1 MIEFRGINKIF
12 KNNIVLYDINLKLEE
27 GQIIVFVGPSGCGKT
42 TTVKMINRLIKPT
55 SGQVLINGEDISK
68 KNVINLRRNIG
79 YVIQQTGLFPHMTI
93 KENIEIVAKMQ
104 KMKSK
109 EIEEKIRE
117 LLEMVG
123 LDYEKFADRYP
134 AQLSGG
140 QQQRVG
146 IARALITN
154 PDIILMDEP
163 FSALDPITR
172 SQLQD
177 ELINIQTQFKK
188 TIIFVT
194 HDMDEAIKIA
204 DKICIMG
211 KGRVIQ
217 YDDPE
222 TILKNP
228 ANEFVSNFVGKNRI
242 WSSPEYIKVKDIMIE
257 DPITCSQDISLLKCI
272 KKMRYERVDTLLVID
287 RKGKLNGII
296 TGKMIQKEK
305 DHYKSVKEIM
315 EQPRAVT
322 SPDKSIVDILKEV
335 TEKNLSSLP
344 VTDENGIL
352 RGLIT
357 KSSLVTTLSQQ
368 FEMGTDSNEKSEKA
382 V

>member
-1 MIEFRGINKIF
+1 MIEFKGINKIF

-27 GQIIVFVGPSGCGKT
+27 GNIIVFVGPSGCGKT

-55 SGQVLINGEDISK
+55 SGQVLINGEDISN
-68 KNVINLRRNIG
+68 KNVIELRRNIG

-93 KENIEIVAKMQ
+93 KENIGIVAKMQ
-104 KMKSK
+104 KMNSQ
-109 EIEEKIRE
+109 EIESKTRE
-117 LLEMVG
+117 LMEMVG
-123 LDYEKFADRYP
+123 LDYEKFANRYP
-134 AQLSGG
+134 TELSGG

-177 ELINIQTQFKK
+177 ELLNIQTQFKK

-204 DKICIMG
+204 DKIYIMG
-211 KGRVIQ
+211 KGRIIQ

-228 ANEFVSNFVGKNRI
+228 ANEFVSDFVGKNRI

-257 DPITCSQDISLLKCI
+257 NPITCSQDISLLKCI
-272 KKMRYERVDTLLVID
+272 KKMRYERVDTLLVVD
-287 RKGKLNGII
+287 RKRKFNGII

-322 SPDKSIVDILKEV
+322 YPDKSIVDILKDV
-335 TEKNLSSLP
+335 NEKNLSSLP
-344 VTDENGIL
+344 VIDSNGIL
-352 RGLIT
+352 KGLIT
-357 KSSLVTTLSQQ
+357 KTSLVTTLSQQ
-368 FEMGTDSNEKSEKA
+368 FEIEVDSNKKTI
-382 V
+382 

>member
-1 MIEFRGINKIF
+1 MIEFKGINKIF

-27 GQIIVFVGPSGCGKT
+27 GNIIVFVGPSGCGKT

-55 SGQVLINGEDISK
+55 LGQILINGEDISN
-68 KNVINLRRNIG
+68 KNVIELRRNIG

-104 KMKSK
+104 KMSSQ
-109 EIEEKIRE
+109 EIEEKTRE
-117 LLEMVG
+117 LMEMVG
-123 LDYEKFADRYP
+123 LDYEKFANRYP
-134 AQLSGG
+134 AELSGG

-177 ELINIQTQFKK
+177 ELLNIQTQFKK

-211 KGRVIQ
+211 KGRIIQ

-228 ANEFVSNFVGKNRI
+228 ANEFVSDFVGKNRI
-242 WSSPEYIKVKDIMIE
+242 WASPEYIKVKDIMIE
-257 DPITCSQDISLLKCI
+257 NPITCSQDISLLKCI
-272 KKMRYERVDTLLVID
+272 KKMRYERVDTLLVVD
-287 RKGKLNGII
+287 RKRKFNGII

-315 EQPRAVT
+315 EQPRAIT
-322 SPDKSIVDILKEV
+322 YPDKSIVDILKDV
-335 TEKNLSSLP
+335 NEKNLSSLP
-344 VTDENGIL
+344 VIDSNGIL
-352 RGLIT
+352 KGLIT
-357 KSSLVTTLSQQ
+357 KTSLVTTLSQQ
-368 FEMGTDSNEKSEKA
+368 FETDLKK
-382 V
+382 

>member
-109 EIEEKIRE
+109 EIEEKTRE

-287 RKGKLNGII
+287 RKGKLHGII

-322 SPDKSIVDILKEV
+322 SPEKSIVDILKEI

-344 VTDENGIL
+344 VIDEKGIL

>member
-1 MIEFRGINKIF
+1 MIEFKGINKIF
-12 KNNIVLYDINLKLEE
+12 KNNIVLYDINLKLEK
-27 GQIIVFVGPSGCGKT
+27 GNIIVFVGPSGCGKT

-55 SGQVLINGEDISK
+55 SGQVLINGEDISN
-68 KNVINLRRNIG
+68 KNVIELRRNIG

-104 KMKSK
+104 KMSSK
-109 EIEEKIRE
+109 EIEEKTRE
-117 LLEMVG
+117 LMEMVG
-123 LDYEKFADRYP
+123 LDYEKFANRYP
-134 AQLSGG
+134 AELSGG

-177 ELINIQTQFKK
+177 ELLNIQTQFKK
-188 TIIFVT
+188 TTIFVT

-211 KGRVIQ
+211 KGRIIQ

-228 ANEFVSNFVGKNRI
+228 ANEFVSDFVGKNRI

-257 DPITCSQDISLLKCI
+257 NPITCSQEISLLKCI
-272 KKMRYERVDTLLVID
+272 KKMRYERVDTLLVVD
-287 RKGKLNGII
+287 RKRKFNGII

-322 SPDKSIVDILKEV
+322 YPDKSIVDILKDV
-335 TEKNLSSLP
+335 NEKNLSSLP
-344 VTDENGIL
+344 VIDSNGIL
-352 RGLIT
+352 KGLIT
-357 KSSLVTTLSQQ
+357 KTSLVTTLSQQ
-368 FEMGTDSNEKSEKA
+368 FEIEVDSNKKTI
-382 V
+382 

>member
-1 MIEFRGINKIF
+1 MIEFKGINKIF
-12 KNNIVLYDINLKLEE
+12 KNNIVLYDINLKLEV
-27 GQIIVFVGPSGCGKT
+27 GNIIVFVGPSGCGKT

-55 SGQVLINGEDISK
+55 SGQILINGEDISN
-68 KNVINLRRNIG
+68 KNVIELRRNIG

-104 KMKSK
+104 KMNSQ
-109 EIEEKIRE
+109 EIEEKTRE
-117 LLEMVG
+117 LMEMVG
-123 LDYEKFADRYP
+123 LDYEKFANRYP
-134 AQLSGG
+134 AELSGG

-177 ELINIQTQFKK
+177 ELLNIQIQFKK

-211 KGRVIQ
+211 KGRIIQ

-228 ANEFVSNFVGKNRI
+228 ANEFVSDFVGKNRI
-242 WSSPEYIKVKDIMIE
+242 WASPEYIKVKDIMIE
-257 DPITCSQDISLLKCI
+257 NPITCSQDISLLKCI
-272 KKMRYERVDTLLVID
+272 KKMRYERVDTLLVVD
-287 RKGKLNGII
+287 RKRKFNGII

-315 EQPRAVT
+315 EQPRAIT
-322 SPDKSIVDILKEV
+322 YPDKSIVDILKDV
-335 TEKNLSSLP
+335 NEKNLSSLP
-344 VTDENGIL
+344 VIDSNGIL
-352 RGLIT
+352 KGLIT
-357 KSSLVTTLSQQ
+357 KTSLVTTLSQQ
-368 FEMGTDSNEKSEKA
+368 FETDLKK
-382 V
+382 

>member
-1 MIEFRGINKIF
+1 MIEFKGINKIF
-12 KNNIVLYDINLKLEE
+12 KNNIVLHDVNLKIED
-27 GQIIVFVGPSGCGKT
+27 GNIVVFVGPSGCGKT

-55 SGQVLINGEDISK
+55 SGKVLINGEDISK
-68 KNVINLRRNIG
+68 KNVITLRRNIG

-104 KMKSK
+104 KMKPR
-109 EIEEKIRE
+109 EIEEKSRE
-117 LLEMVG
+117 LMEMVG

-211 KGRVIQ
+211 GGKVIQ

-228 ANEFVSNFVGKNRI
+228 ANEFVSGFVGKNRI

-257 DPITCSQDISLLKCI
+257 DPVTCSQDISLFKCV
-272 KKMRYERVDTLLVID
+272 KKMRFERVDSLLVTD
-287 RKGKLNGII
+287 RKGKLHGII
-296 TGKMIQKEK
+296 TGQMIQKEK
-305 DHYKSVKEIM
+305 DHYKSVKEVM
-315 EQPRAVT
+315 KQPIT
-322 SPDKSIVDILKEV
+322 TDPDKSIIDILKDI
-335 TEKNLSSLP
+335 TERDLSSLP
-344 VTDENGIL
+344 VVDETGVL
-352 RGLIT
+352 KGLIT
-357 KSSLVTTLSQQ
+357 RSSLVTTLSQQ
-368 FEMGTDSNEKSEKA
+368 FEIDNSNN
-382 V
+382 

>member
-1 MIEFRGINKIF
+1 MIEFKGINKIY

-27 GQIIVFVGPSGCGKT
+27 GNIIVFVGPSGCGKT

-55 SGQVLINGEDISK
+55 SGQVLINGEDISN
-68 KNVINLRRNIG
+68 KNVINLRRKIG

-93 KENIEIVAKMQ
+93 KENIGIVAKMQ

-109 EIEEKIRE
+109 EIEEKTKE
-117 LLEMVG
+117 LMEMVG
-123 LDYEKFADRYP
+123 LDYEKFGDRYP
-134 AQLSGG
+134 TELSGG

-146 IARALITN
+146 IARALIIN

-217 YDDPE
+217 YADPE

-228 ANEFVSNFVGKNRI
+228 ANEFVSDFVGKNRI

-257 DPITCSQDISLLKCI
+257 DPITCSQEISLLKCI
-272 KKMRYERVDTLLVID
+272 KKMKYERVDSLLVVD
-287 RKGKLNGII
+287 RKRKLNGII

-305 DHYKSVKEIM
+305 DHYKSVKEVM

-322 SPDKSIVDILKEV
+322 YPDKSIVDIIKEV

-344 VTDENGIL
+344 VIDENGIL

-357 KSSLVTTLSQQ
+357 KTSLVTTLSQQ
-368 FEMGTDSNEKSEKA
+368 FETETDFKK
-382 V
+382 

>member
-1 MIEFRGINKIF
+1 MIEFKGINKIY

-27 GQIIVFVGPSGCGKT
+27 GNIIVFVGPSGCGKT

-55 SGQVLINGEDISK
+55 SGQVLINGEDISN
-68 KNVINLRRNIG
+68 KNVINLRRKIG

-93 KENIEIVAKMQ
+93 KENIGIVAKMQ

-109 EIEEKIRE
+109 EIEEKTKE
-117 LLEMVG
+117 LMEMVG
-123 LDYEKFADRYP
+123 LDYKKFGDRYP
-134 AQLSGG
+134 TELSGG

-217 YDDPE
+217 YADPE

-228 ANEFVSNFVGKNRI
+228 ANEFVSDFVGKNRI

-257 DPITCSQDISLLKCI
+257 DPITCSQEISLLKCI
-272 KKMRYERVDTLLVID
+272 KKMKYERVDSLLVVD
-287 RKGKLNGII
+287 RKRKLNGII

-305 DHYKSVKEIM
+305 DHYKSVKEVM

-322 SPDKSIVDILKEV
+322 YPDKSIVDIIKEV

-344 VTDENGIL
+344 VIDENGIL

-357 KSSLVTTLSQQ
+357 KTSLVTTLSQQ
-368 FEMGTDSNEKSEKA
+368 FETETDFKK
-382 V
+382 

>member
-1 MIEFRGINKIF
+1 MIEFKGINKIF
-12 KNNIVLYDINLKLEE
+12 KNNIVLYDINLKLEK
-27 GQIIVFVGPSGCGKT
+27 GNIIVFVGPSGCGKT

-55 SGQVLINGEDISK
+55 SGQVLINGEDISN
-68 KNVINLRRNIG
+68 KNVIELRRNIG

-104 KMKSK
+104 KMSSK
-109 EIEEKIRE
+109 EIEEKTRE
-117 LLEMVG
+117 LMEMVG
-123 LDYEKFADRYP
+123 LDYEKFANRYP
-134 AQLSGG
+134 AELSGG

-154 PDIILMDEP
+154 LDIILMDEP

-177 ELINIQTQFKK
+177 ELLNIQTQFKK

-211 KGRVIQ
+211 KGRIIQ

-228 ANEFVSNFVGKNRI
+228 ANEFVSDFVGKNRI

-257 DPITCSQDISLLKCI
+257 NPITCSQEISLLKCI
-272 KKMRYERVDTLLVID
+272 KKMRYERVDTLLVVD
-287 RKGKLNGII
+287 RKRKFNGII

-322 SPDKSIVDILKEV
+322 YPDKSIVDILKDV
-335 TEKNLSSLP
+335 NEKNLSSLP
-344 VTDENGIL
+344 VIDSNGIL
-352 RGLIT
+352 KGLIT
-357 KSSLVTTLSQQ
+357 KTSLVTTLSQQ
-368 FEMGTDSNEKSEKA
+368 FEIEVDSNKKTI
-382 V
+382 

>member
-1 MIEFRGINKIF
+1 MIEFKGINKIF
-12 KNNIVLYDINLKLEE
+12 KNNIVLYDINLKLEV
-27 GQIIVFVGPSGCGKT
+27 GNIIVFVGPSGCGKT

-55 SGQVLINGEDISK
+55 SGQILINGEDISN
-68 KNVINLRRNIG
+68 KNVIELRRNIG

-104 KMKSK
+104 KMNSQ
-109 EIEEKIRE
+109 EIEEKTRE
-117 LLEMVG
+117 LMEMVG
-123 LDYEKFADRYP
+123 LDYEKFANRYP
-134 AQLSGG
+134 AELSGG

-177 ELINIQTQFKK
+177 ELLNIQTQFKK

-211 KGRVIQ
+211 KGRIIQ

-228 ANEFVSNFVGKNRI
+228 ANEFVSDFVGKNRI
-242 WSSPEYIKVKDIMIE
+242 WASPEYIKVKDIMIE
-257 DPITCSQDISLLKCI
+257 NPITCSQDISLLKCI
-272 KKMRYERVDTLLVID
+272 KKMRYERVDTLLVVD
-287 RKGKLNGII
+287 RKRKFNGII

-315 EQPRAVT
+315 EQPRAIT
-322 SPDKSIVDILKEV
+322 YPDKSIVDILKDV
-335 TEKNLSSLP
+335 NEKNLSSLP
-344 VTDENGIL
+344 VIDSNGIL
-352 RGLIT
+352 KGLIT
-357 KSSLVTTLSQQ
+357 KTSLVTTLSQQ
-368 FEMGTDSNEKSEKA
+368 FETDLKK
-382 V
+382 

>member
-1 MIEFRGINKIF
+1 MIEFKGINKIY

-27 GQIIVFVGPSGCGKT
+27 GNIIVFVGPSGCGKT

-55 SGQVLINGEDISK
+55 SGQVLINGEDISN
-68 KNVINLRRNIG
+68 KNVINLRRKIG

-93 KENIEIVAKMQ
+93 KENIGIVAKMQ

-109 EIEEKIRE
+109 EIEEKTKE
-117 LLEMVG
+117 LMEMVG
-123 LDYEKFADRYP
+123 LDYEKFGDRYP
-134 AQLSGG
+134 TELSGG

-222 TILKNP
+222 TILKSP
-228 ANEFVSNFVGKNRI
+228 ANEFVSDFVGKNRI

-257 DPITCSQDISLLKCI
+257 DPITCSQEISLLKCI
-272 KKMRYERVDTLLVID
+272 KKMKYERVDSLLVVD
-287 RKGKLNGII
+287 RKRKLNGII

-322 SPDKSIVDILKEV
+322 YPDKSIVDIIKEV

-344 VTDENGIL
+344 VIDENGIL

-357 KSSLVTTLSQQ
+357 KTSLVTTLSQQ
-368 FEMGTDSNEKSEKA
+368 FETETDFKK
-382 V
+382 

>member
-109 EIEEKIRE
+109 EIEEKTRE

-322 SPDKSIVDILKEV
+322 SPEKSIVDILKEI

-344 VTDENGIL
+344 VADENGIL

>member
-1 MIEFRGINKIF
+1 MIEFKGINKIF

-27 GQIIVFVGPSGCGKT
+27 GNIIVFVGPSGCGKT

-55 SGQVLINGEDISK
+55 SGQILINGEDISN
-68 KNVINLRRNIG
+68 KNVIELRRNIG

-104 KMKSK
+104 KMNSQ
-109 EIEEKIRE
+109 EIEEKTRE
-117 LLEMVG
+117 LMEMVG
-123 LDYEKFADRYP
+123 LDYEKFANRYP
-134 AQLSGG
+134 AELSGG

-177 ELINIQTQFKK
+177 ELLNIQTQFKK

-211 KGRVIQ
+211 KGRIIQ

-228 ANEFVSNFVGKNRI
+228 ANEFVSDFVGKNRI
-242 WSSPEYIKVKDIMIE
+242 WASPEYIKVKDIMIE
-257 DPITCSQDISLLKCI
+257 NPITCSQDISLLKCI
-272 KKMRYERVDTLLVID
+272 KKMRYERVDTLLVVD
-287 RKGKLNGII
+287 RKRKFNGII

-315 EQPRAVT
+315 EQPRAIT
-322 SPDKSIVDILKEV
+322 YPDKSIVDILKDV
-335 TEKNLSSLP
+335 NEKNLSSLP
-344 VTDENGIL
+344 VIDSNGIL
-352 RGLIT
+352 KGLIT
-357 KSSLVTTLSQQ
+357 KTSLVTTLSQQ
-368 FEMGTDSNEKSEKA
+368 FETDLKK
-382 V
+382 

>member
-1 MIEFRGINKIF
+1 MIEFKGINKIF

-27 GQIIVFVGPSGCGKT
+27 GNIIVFVGPSGCGKT

-55 SGQVLINGEDISK
+55 SGQVLINGEDISN
-68 KNVINLRRNIG
+68 KNVIELRRNIG

-93 KENIEIVAKMQ
+93 KENIGIVAKMQ
-104 KMKSK
+104 KMNSQ
-109 EIEEKIRE
+109 EIESKTRE
-117 LLEMVG
+117 LMEMVG
-123 LDYEKFADRYP
+123 LDYEKFANRYP
-134 AQLSGG
+134 VELSGG

-177 ELINIQTQFKK
+177 ELLNIQTQFKK

-211 KGRVIQ
+211 KGRIIQ

-228 ANEFVSNFVGKNRI
+228 ANEFVSDFVGKNRI

-257 DPITCSQDISLLKCI
+257 NPITCSQDISLLKCI
-272 KKMRYERVDTLLVID
+272 KKMRYERVDTLLVVD
-287 RKGKLNGII
+287 RKRKFNGII

-322 SPDKSIVDILKEV
+322 YPDKSIVDILKDV
-335 TEKNLSSLP
+335 NEKNLSSLP
-344 VTDENGIL
+344 VIDSNGIL
-352 RGLIT
+352 KGLIT
-357 KSSLVTTLSQQ
+357 KTSLVTTLSQQ
-368 FEMGTDSNEKSEKA
+368 FEIEVDSNKKTI
-382 V
+382 

>member
-1 MIEFRGINKIF
+1 MIEFKGINKIF

-27 GQIIVFVGPSGCGKT
+27 GNIIVFVGPSGCGKT

-55 SGQVLINGEDISK
+55 SGQVLINGEDISN
-68 KNVINLRRNIG
+68 KNVIELRRNIG

-93 KENIEIVAKMQ
+93 KENIGIVAKMQ
-104 KMKSK
+104 KMNSQ
-109 EIEEKIRE
+109 EIEAKTRE
-117 LLEMVG
+117 LMEMVG
-123 LDYEKFADRYP
+123 LDYEKFANRYP
-134 AQLSGG
+134 AELSGG

-177 ELINIQTQFKK
+177 ELLNIQTQFKK

-211 KGRVIQ
+211 KGRIIQ

-228 ANEFVSNFVGKNRI
+228 ANEFVSDFVGKNRI

-257 DPITCSQDISLLKCI
+257 NPITCSQEISLLKCI
-272 KKMRYERVDTLLVID
+272 KKMRYERVDTLLVVD
-287 RKGKLNGII
+287 RKRKFNGII

-322 SPDKSIVDILKEV
+322 YPDKSIVDILKDV
-335 TEKNLSSLP
+335 NEKNLSSLP
-344 VTDENGIL
+344 VIDNNGIL
-352 RGLIT
+352 KGLIT
-357 KSSLVTTLSQQ
+357 KTSLVTTLSQQ
-368 FEMGTDSNEKSEKA
+368 FEIEVDSNKKTI
-382 V
+382 

>member
-1 MIEFRGINKIF
+1 MIEFKGINKIY

-27 GQIIVFVGPSGCGKT
+27 GNIIVFVGPSGCGKT

-55 SGQVLINGEDISK
+55 SGQVLINGEDISN
-68 KNVINLRRNIG
+68 KNVINLRRKIG

-93 KENIEIVAKMQ
+93 KENIGIVAKMQ

-109 EIEEKIRE
+109 EIEEKTKE
-117 LLEMVG
+117 LMEMVG
-123 LDYEKFADRYP
+123 LDYEKFGDRYP
-134 AQLSGG
+134 TELSGG

-217 YDDPE
+217 YADPE

-228 ANEFVSNFVGKNRI
+228 ANEFVSDFVGKNRI

-257 DPITCSQDISLLKCI
+257 DPITCSQEISLLKCI
-272 KKMRYERVDTLLVID
+272 KKMKYERVDSLLVVD
-287 RKGKLNGII
+287 RKRKLNGII

-305 DHYKSVKEIM
+305 DHYKSVKEVM

-322 SPDKSIVDILKEV
+322 YPDKSIVDIIKEV
-335 TEKNLSSLP
+335 TEKNISSLP
-344 VTDENGIL
+344 VIDENGIL
-352 RGLIT
+352 KGLIT
-357 KSSLVTTLSQQ
+357 KTSLVTTLSQQ
-368 FEMGTDSNEKSEKA
+368 FETETDFKK
-382 V
+382 

>member
-1 MIEFRGINKIF
+1 MIEFKGINKIF

-27 GQIIVFVGPSGCGKT
+27 GNIIVFVGPSGCGKT

-55 SGQVLINGEDISK
+55 SGQILINGEDISN
-68 KNVINLRRNIG
+68 KNVIELRRNIG

-104 KMKSK
+104 KMSSQ
-109 EIEEKIRE
+109 EIEEKTRE
-117 LLEMVG
+117 LMEMVG
-123 LDYEKFADRYP
+123 LDYEKFANRYP
-134 AQLSGG
+134 AELSGG

-177 ELINIQTQFKK
+177 ELLNIQTQFKK

-211 KGRVIQ
+211 KGRIIQ

-228 ANEFVSNFVGKNRI
+228 ANEFVSDFVGKNRI
-242 WSSPEYIKVKDIMIE
+242 WASPEYIKVKDIMIE
-257 DPITCSQDISLLKCI
+257 NPITCSQDISLLKCI
-272 KKMRYERVDTLLVID
+272 KKMRYERVDTLLVVD
-287 RKGKLNGII
+287 RKRKFNGII

-315 EQPRAVT
+315 EQPRAIT
-322 SPDKSIVDILKEV
+322 YPDKSIVDILKDV
-335 TEKNLSSLP
+335 NEKNLSSLP
-344 VTDENGIL
+344 VIDSNGIL
-352 RGLIT
+352 KGLIT
-357 KSSLVTTLSQQ
+357 KTSLVTTLSQQ
-368 FEMGTDSNEKSEKA
+368 FETDLKK
-382 V
+382 

>member
-55 SGQVLINGEDISK
+55 SGKVLINGEDISK

-104 KMKSK
+104 KMKPK
-109 EIEEKIRE
+109 EIESKTKE
-117 LLEMVG
+117 LMEMVG

-228 ANEFVSNFVGKNRI
+228 ANEFVSDFVGKNRI

-257 DPITCSQDISLLKCI
+257 DPITCSQDITLLKCI

-296 TGKMIQKEK
+296 SGKMIQKEK
-305 DHYKSVKEIM
+305 DHYKAVKEIM

-322 SPDKSIVDILKEV
+322 SPDKSILDILKEV

-344 VTDENGIL
+344 VIDERGIL

-357 KSSLVTTLSQQ
+357 KTSLVTTLSQQ
-368 FEMGTDSNEKSEKA
+368 FEMGTESSN
-382 V
+382 

>member
-1 MIEFRGINKIF
+1 MIEFKGINKIF

-27 GQIIVFVGPSGCGKT
+27 GNIIVFVGPSGCGKT

-55 SGQVLINGEDISK
+55 SGQVFINGEDISN
-68 KNVINLRRNIG
+68 KNVIELRRNIG

-93 KENIEIVAKMQ
+93 KENIGIVAKMQ
-104 KMKSK
+104 KMNSQ
-109 EIEEKIRE
+109 EIESKTRE
-117 LLEMVG
+117 LMEMVG
-123 LDYEKFADRYP
+123 LDYEKFANRYP
-134 AQLSGG
+134 TELSGG

-177 ELINIQTQFKK
+177 ELLNIQTQFKK

-211 KGRVIQ
+211 KGRIIQ

-228 ANEFVSNFVGKNRI
+228 ANEFVSDFVGKNRI

-257 DPITCSQDISLLKCI
+257 NPITCSQEISLLKCI
-272 KKMRYERVDTLLVID
+272 KKMRYERVDTLLVVD
-287 RKGKLNGII
+287 RKRKFNGII

-322 SPDKSIVDILKEV
+322 YPDKSIVDILKDV
-335 TEKNLSSLP
+335 NKKNLSSLP
-344 VTDENGIL
+344 VIDSNGIL
-352 RGLIT
+352 KGLIT
-357 KSSLVTTLSQQ
+357 KTSLVTTLSQQ
-368 FEMGTDSNEKSEKA
+368 FEIEVDSNKKTI
-382 V
+382 

>member
-1 MIEFRGINKIF
+1 MIEFKGINKIF

-27 GQIIVFVGPSGCGKT
+27 GNIIVFVGPSGCGKT

-55 SGQVLINGEDISK
+55 SGQILINGEDISN
-68 KNVINLRRNIG
+68 KNVIELRINIG

-104 KMKSK
+104 KMNSQ
-109 EIEEKIRE
+109 EIEEKTRE
-117 LLEMVG
+117 LMEMVG
-123 LDYEKFADRYP
+123 LDYEKFANRYP
-134 AQLSGG
+134 AELSGG

-177 ELINIQTQFKK
+177 ELLNIQIQFKK

-211 KGRVIQ
+211 KGRIIQ

-228 ANEFVSNFVGKNRI
+228 ANEFVSDFVGKNRI
-242 WSSPEYIKVKDIMIE
+242 WASPEYIKVKDIMIE
-257 DPITCSQDISLLKCI
+257 NPITCSQDISLLKCI
-272 KKMRYERVDTLLVID
+272 KKMRYERVDTLLVVD
-287 RKGKLNGII
+287 RKRKFNGII

-315 EQPRAVT
+315 EQPRAIT
-322 SPDKSIVDILKEV
+322 YPDKSIVDILKDV
-335 TEKNLSSLP
+335 NEKNLSSLP
-344 VTDENGIL
+344 VIDSNGIL
-352 RGLIT
+352 KGLIT
-357 KSSLVTTLSQQ
+357 KTSLVTTLSQQ
-368 FEMGTDSNEKSEKA
+368 FETDLKK
-382 V
+382 

>member
-1 MIEFRGINKIF
+1 MIEFKGTNKIF

-27 GQIIVFVGPSGCGKT
+27 GNIIVFVGPSGCGKT

-55 SGQVLINGEDISK
+55 SGQVLINGEDISN
-68 KNVINLRRNIG
+68 KNVIELRRNIG

-93 KENIEIVAKMQ
+93 KENIGIVAKMQ
-104 KMKSK
+104 KMNSQ
-109 EIEEKIRE
+109 EIEEKTKE
-117 LLEMVG
+117 LMEMVG
-123 LDYEKFADRYP
+123 LDYEKFANRYP
-134 AQLSGG
+134 AELSGG

-177 ELINIQTQFKK
+177 ELLNIQTQFKK

-211 KGRVIQ
+211 KGRIIQ

-228 ANEFVSNFVGKNRI
+228 ANEFVSDFVGKNRI

-257 DPITCSQDISLLKCI
+257 NPITCSQEISLLKCI
-272 KKMRYERVDTLLVID
+272 KKMRYERVDTLLVVD
-287 RKGKLNGII
+287 RKRKFNGII

-322 SPDKSIVDILKEV
+322 YPDKSIVDILKDV
-335 TEKNLSSLP
+335 NEKNLSSLP
-344 VTDENGIL
+344 VIDSNGIL
-352 RGLIT
+352 KGLIT
-357 KSSLVTTLSQQ
+357 KTSLVTTLSQQ
-368 FEMGTDSNEKSEKA
+368 FEIEVDSNKKTI
-382 V
+382 

>member
-1 MIEFRGINKIF
+1 MIEFKGINKIF

-27 GQIIVFVGPSGCGKT
+27 GNIIVFVGPSGCGKT

-55 SGQVLINGEDISK
+55 SGQVLINGEDISN
-68 KNVINLRRNIG
+68 KNVIELRRNIG

-93 KENIEIVAKMQ
+93 KENIGIVAKMQ
-104 KMKSK
+104 KMNSQ
-109 EIEEKIRE
+109 EIESKTRE
-117 LLEMVG
+117 LMEMVG
-123 LDYEKFADRYP
+123 LDYEKFANRYP
-134 AQLSGG
+134 AELSGG

-177 ELINIQTQFKK
+177 ELLNIQTQFKK

-211 KGRVIQ
+211 KGRIIQ

-228 ANEFVSNFVGKNRI
+228 ANEFVSDFVGKNRI

-257 DPITCSQDISLLKCI
+257 NPITCSQDISLLKCI
-272 KKMRYERVDTLLVID
+272 KKMRYERVDTLLVVD
-287 RKGKLNGII
+287 RKRKFNGII

-322 SPDKSIVDILKEV
+322 YPDKSIVDILKDV
-335 TEKNLSSLP
+335 NEKNLSSLP
-344 VTDENGIL
+344 VIDSNGIL
-352 RGLIT
+352 KGLIT
-357 KSSLVTTLSQQ
+357 KTSLVTTLSQQ
-368 FEMGTDSNEKSEKA
+368 FEIEVDSNKKT

>member
-109 EIEEKIRE
+109 EIEEKTRE

-322 SPDKSIVDILKEV
+322 SPEKSIVDILKEI

-344 VTDENGIL
+344 VADENGIL
-352 RGLIT
+352 KGLIT

>member
-1 MIEFRGINKIF
+1 MIEFKGINKIF

-27 GQIIVFVGPSGCGKT
+27 GNIIVFVGPSGCGKT

-55 SGQVLINGEDISK
+55 SGQVLINGEDISN
-68 KNVINLRRNIG
+68 KNVIELRRNIG

-93 KENIEIVAKMQ
+93 KENIGIVAKMQ
-104 KMKSK
+104 KMNFQ
-109 EIEEKIRE
+109 EIEEKTKE
-117 LLEMVG
+117 LMEMVG
-123 LDYEKFADRYP
+123 LDYEKFANRYP
-134 AQLSGG
+134 AELSGG

-177 ELINIQTQFKK
+177 ELLNIQTQFKK

-211 KGRVIQ
+211 KGRIIQ

-228 ANEFVSNFVGKNRI
+228 ANEFVSDFVGKNRI

-257 DPITCSQDISLLKCI
+257 NPITCSQEISLLKCI
-272 KKMRYERVDTLLVID
+272 KKMRYERVDTLLVVD
-287 RKGKLNGII
+287 RKKKFNGII

-322 SPDKSIVDILKEV
+322 YPDKSIVDILKDV
-335 TEKNLSSLP
+335 NEKNLSSLP
-344 VTDENGIL
+344 VIDSNGIL
-352 RGLIT
+352 KGLIT
-357 KSSLVTTLSQQ
+357 KTSLVTTLSQQ
-368 FEMGTDSNEKSEKA
+368 FEIEVGSNKRTI
-382 V
+382 

>member
-1 MIEFRGINKIF
+1 MIEFKGINKIF

-27 GQIIVFVGPSGCGKT
+27 GNIIVFVGPSGCGKT

-55 SGQVLINGEDISK
+55 SGQVLINGEDISN
-68 KNVINLRRNIG
+68 KNVIELRRNIG

-93 KENIEIVAKMQ
+93 KENIGIVAKMQ
-104 KMKSK
+104 KMNSQ
-109 EIEEKIRE
+109 EIESKTRE
-117 LLEMVG
+117 LMDMVG
-123 LDYEKFADRYP
+123 LDYEKFANRYP
-134 AQLSGG
+134 TELSGG

-177 ELINIQTQFKK
+177 ELLNIQTQFKK

-211 KGRVIQ
+211 KGRIIQ

-228 ANEFVSNFVGKNRI
+228 ANEFVSDFVGKNRI

-257 DPITCSQDISLLKCI
+257 NPITCSQEISLLKCI
-272 KKMRYERVDTLLVID
+272 KKMRYERVDTLLVVD
-287 RKGKLNGII
+287 RKRKFNGII

-322 SPDKSIVDILKEV
+322 YPDKSIVDILKDV
-335 TEKNLSSLP
+335 NEKNLSSLP
-344 VTDENGIL
+344 VIDSNGIL
-352 RGLIT
+352 KGLIT
-357 KSSLVTTLSQQ
+357 KTSLVTTLSQQ
-368 FEMGTDSNEKSEKA
+368 FEIEVDSNKKTI
-382 V
+382 

>member
-1 MIEFRGINKIF
+1 MIEFKGINKIF

-27 GQIIVFVGPSGCGKT
+27 GNIIVFVGPSGCGKT

-55 SGQVLINGEDISK
+55 SGQILINGEDISN
-68 KNVINLRRNIG
+68 KNVIELRRNIG

-104 KMKSK
+104 KMNSK
-109 EIEEKIRE
+109 EIEKKTRE
-117 LLEMVG
+117 LMEMVG
-123 LDYEKFADRYP
+123 LDYEKFANRYP
-134 AQLSGG
+134 AELSGG

-177 ELINIQTQFKK
+177 ELLNIQTQFKK

-211 KGRVIQ
+211 KGRIIQ

-228 ANEFVSNFVGKNRI
+228 ANEFVSDFVGKNRI
-242 WSSPEYIKVKDIMIE
+242 WASPEYIKVKDIMIE
-257 DPITCSQDISLLKCI
+257 NPITCSQDISLLKCI
-272 KKMRYERVDTLLVID
+272 KKMRYERVDTLLVVD
-287 RKGKLNGII
+287 RKRKFNGII

-315 EQPRAVT
+315 EQPRAIT
-322 SPDKSIVDILKEV
+322 YPDKSIVDILKDV
-335 TEKNLSSLP
+335 NEKNLSSLP
-344 VTDENGIL
+344 VIDSNGIL
-352 RGLIT
+352 KGLIT
-357 KSSLVTTLSQQ
+357 KTSLVTTLSQQ
-368 FEMGTDSNEKSEKA
+368 FETDLKK
-382 V
+382 

>member
-322 SPDKSIVDILKEV
+322 SPEKSIVDILKEI

-344 VTDENGIL
+344 VIDEKGIL

>member
-1 MIEFRGINKIF
+1 MIEFKGINKIY
-12 KNNIVLYDINLKLEE
+12 KNNVVLYDVNLKLEE
-27 GQIIVFVGPSGCGKT
+27 GNIIVFVGPSGCGKT
-42 TTVKMINRLIKPT
+42 TTVKMINRLVKPT
-55 SGQVLINGEDISK
+55 SGQILINGEDISN
-68 KNVINLRRNIG
+68 KNIINLRRNIG

-93 KENIEIVAKMQ
+93 KENIGIVAKMQ
-104 KMKSK
+104 KMKPK
-109 EIEEKIRE
+109 EIEEKTKE

-134 AQLSGG
+134 TELSGG

-154 PDIILMDEP
+154 PEIILMDEP

-228 ANEFVSNFVGKNRI
+228 ANEFVSDFVGKNRI

-257 DPITCSQDISLLKCI
+257 DPVTCSQEISLLKCI
-272 KKMRYERVDTLLVID
+272 KKMRYERVDTLLVVD
-287 RKGKLNGII
+287 RNKKLNGII

-305 DHYKSVKEIM
+305 DHYKSVKDIM
-315 EQPRAVT
+315 EQPKAVT
-322 SPDKSIVDILKEV
+322 FPNKSIVDILKEV

-344 VTDENGIL
+344 VIDEKGIL
-352 RGLIT
+352 KGLIT

-368 FEMGTDSNEKSEKA
+368 FEVETTDLSKKA
-382 V
+382 I

>member
-1 MIEFRGINKIF
+1 MIEFKGINKIF

-27 GQIIVFVGPSGCGKT
+27 GNIIVFVGPSGCGKT

-55 SGQVLINGEDISK
+55 SGQVLINGEDISN
-68 KNVINLRRNIG
+68 KNVIELRRNIG

-93 KENIEIVAKMQ
+93 KENIGIVAKMQ
-104 KMKSK
+104 KMNSQ
-109 EIEEKIRE
+109 EIESKTRE
-117 LLEMVG
+117 LMEMVG
-123 LDYEKFADRYP
+123 LDYEKFANRYP
-134 AQLSGG
+134 TELSGG

-177 ELINIQTQFKK
+177 ELLNIQTQFKK

-211 KGRVIQ
+211 KGRIIQ

-228 ANEFVSNFVGKNRI
+228 ANEFVSDFVGKNRI

-257 DPITCSQDISLLKCI
+257 NPITCSQEISLLKCI
-272 KKMRYERVDTLLVID
+272 KKMRYERVDTLLVVD
-287 RKGKLNGII
+287 RKRKFNGII

-322 SPDKSIVDILKEV
+322 YPDKSIVDILKDV
-335 TEKNLSSLP
+335 NEKNLSSLP
-344 VTDENGIL
+344 VIDSNGIL
-352 RGLIT
+352 KGLIT
-357 KSSLVTTLSQQ
+357 KTSLVTTVSQQ
-368 FEMGTDSNEKSEKA
+368 FEIEVDSNKKTI
-382 V
+382 

>member
-1 MIEFRGINKIF
+1 MIEFKGINKIF
-12 KNNIVLYDINLKLEE
+12 KNNIVLYDINLKLEK
-27 GQIIVFVGPSGCGKT
+27 GNIIVFVGPSGCGKT

-55 SGQVLINGEDISK
+55 SGQVLINGEDISN
-68 KNVINLRRNIG
+68 KNVIELRRNIG

-104 KMKSK
+104 KMSSK
-109 EIEEKIRE
+109 EIEEKTRE
-117 LLEMVG
+117 LMEMVG
-123 LDYEKFADRYP
+123 LDYEKFANRYP
-134 AQLSGG
+134 AELSGG

-177 ELINIQTQFKK
+177 ELLNIQTQFKK

-211 KGRVIQ
+211 KGRIIQ

-228 ANEFVSNFVGKNRI
+228 ANEFVSDFVGKNRI

-257 DPITCSQDISLLKCI
+257 NPITCSQEISLLKCI
-272 KKMRYERVDTLLVID
+272 KKMRYERVDTLLVVD
-287 RKGKLNGII
+287 RKRKFNGII

-322 SPDKSIVDILKEV
+322 YPDKSIVDILKDV
-335 TEKNLSSLP
+335 NEKNLSSLP
-344 VTDENGIL
+344 VIDSNGIL
-352 RGLIT
+352 KGLIT
-357 KSSLVTTLSQQ
+357 KTSLVTTLSQQ
-368 FEMGTDSNEKSEKA
+368 FEIEVDSNKKTI
-382 V
+382 

>member
-55 SGQVLINGEDISK
+55 SGKVLINGEDISK

-109 EIEEKIRE
+109 EIESKTKE
-117 LLEMVG
+117 LMEMVG

-228 ANEFVSNFVGKNRI
+228 ANEFVSDFVGKNRI

-257 DPITCSQDISLLKCI
+257 DPITCSQDITLLKCI

-296 TGKMIQKEK
+296 SGKMIQKEK
-305 DHYKSVKEIM
+305 DHYKTVKEIM

-322 SPDKSIVDILKEV
+322 SPDKSIIDILKEV

-344 VTDENGIL
+344 VTDERGIL

-357 KSSLVTTLSQQ
+357 KISLVTTLSQQ
-368 FEMGTDSNEKSEKA
+368 FEMGTESSN
-382 V
+382 

>member
-1 MIEFRGINKIF
+1 MIEFKGINKIF

-27 GQIIVFVGPSGCGKT
+27 GNIIVFVGPSGCGKT
-42 TTVKMINRLIKPT
+42 TTVKMINRLVKPT
-55 SGQVLINGEDISK
+55 SGQVLINGEDISN
-68 KNVINLRRNIG
+68 KNIINLRRNIG

-93 KENIEIVAKMQ
+93 KENIGIVAKMQ
-104 KMKSK
+104 KMKPK
-109 EIEEKIRE
+109 EIEEKTKE

-134 AQLSGG
+134 TELSGG

-154 PDIILMDEP
+154 PEIILMDEP

-228 ANEFVSNFVGKNRI
+228 ANEFVSDFVGKNRI

-257 DPITCSQDISLLKCI
+257 DPVTCSQEISLLKCI
-272 KKMRYERVDTLLVID
+272 KKMRYERVDTLLVVD
-287 RKGKLNGII
+287 RNKKLNGII

-305 DHYKSVKEIM
+305 DHYKSVKDIM
-315 EQPRAVT
+315 EQPKAVT
-322 SPDKSIVDILKEV
+322 FPNKSIVDILKEV

-344 VTDENGIL
+344 VIDEKGIL
-352 RGLIT
+352 KGLIT

-368 FEMGTDSNEKSEKA
+368 FEVEPTDLSKK
-382 V
+382 VI

>member
-1 MIEFRGINKIF
+1 MIEFKGINKIF

-27 GQIIVFVGPSGCGKT
+27 GNIIVFVGPSGCGKT

-55 SGQVLINGEDISK
+55 SGQILINGEDISN
-68 KNVINLRRNIG
+68 KNVIELRRNIG

-104 KMKSK
+104 KMNSQ
-109 EIEEKIRE
+109 EIEEKTRE
-117 LLEMVG
+117 LMEMVG
-123 LDYEKFADRYP
+123 LDYEKFANRYP
-134 AQLSGG
+134 AELSGG

-177 ELINIQTQFKK
+177 ELLNIQTQFKK

-211 KGRVIQ
+211 KGRIIQ

-228 ANEFVSNFVGKNRI
+228 ANEFVSDFVGKNRI
-242 WSSPEYIKVKDIMIE
+242 WASPEYIKVKDIMIE
-257 DPITCSQDISLLKCI
+257 NPITCSQDISLLKCI
-272 KKMRYERVDTLLVID
+272 KKMRYERVDTLLVVD
-287 RKGKLNGII
+287 RKRKFNGII

-305 DHYKSVKEIM
+305 DHYKSVKEII
-315 EQPRAVT
+315 EQPRAIT
-322 SPDKSIVDILKEV
+322 YPDKSIVDILKDV
-335 TEKNLSSLP
+335 NEKNLSSLP
-344 VTDENGIL
+344 VIDSNGIL
-352 RGLIT
+352 KGLIT
-357 KSSLVTTLSQQ
+357 KTSLVTTLSQQ
-368 FEMGTDSNEKSEKA
+368 FETDLKK
-382 V
+382 

>member
-55 SGQVLINGEDISK
+55 SGKVLINGEDISK

-104 KMKSK
+104 KMKPK
-109 EIEEKIRE
+109 EIESKTKE
-117 LLEMVG
+117 LMEMVG

-228 ANEFVSNFVGKNRI
+228 ANEFVSDFVGKNRI

-257 DPITCSQDISLLKCI
+257 DPITCSQDITLLKCI

-296 TGKMIQKEK
+296 SGKMIQKEK
-305 DHYKSVKEIM
+305 DHYKAVKEIM

-322 SPDKSIVDILKEV
+322 SPDKSIIDILKEV

-344 VTDENGIL
+344 VIDERGIL

-357 KSSLVTTLSQQ
+357 KTSLVTTLSQQ
-368 FEMGTDSNEKSEKA
+368 FEMGTESSN
-382 V
+382 

>member
-1 MIEFRGINKIF
+1 MIEFKGINKIF

-27 GQIIVFVGPSGCGKT
+27 GNIIVFVGPSGCGKT

-55 SGQVLINGEDISK
+55 PGQVLINGEDISN
-68 KNVINLRRNIG
+68 KNVIELRRNIG

-93 KENIEIVAKMQ
+93 KENIGIVAKMQ
-104 KMKSK
+104 KMNSQ
-109 EIEEKIRE
+109 EIESKTRE
-117 LLEMVG
+117 LMEMVG
-123 LDYEKFADRYP
+123 LDYEKFANRYP
-134 AQLSGG
+134 TELSGG

-177 ELINIQTQFKK
+177 ELLNIQTQFKK

-211 KGRVIQ
+211 KGRIIQ

-228 ANEFVSNFVGKNRI
+228 ANEFVSDFVGKNRI

-257 DPITCSQDISLLKCI
+257 NPITCSQEISLLKCI
-272 KKMRYERVDTLLVID
+272 KKMRYERVDTLLVVD
-287 RKGKLNGII
+287 RKRKFNGII

-322 SPDKSIVDILKEV
+322 YPDKSIVDILKDV
-335 TEKNLSSLP
+335 NEKNLSSLP
-344 VTDENGIL
+344 VIDSNGIL
-352 RGLIT
+352 KGLIT
-357 KSSLVTTLSQQ
+357 KTSLVTTLSQQ
-368 FEMGTDSNEKSEKA
+368 FEIEVDSNKKTI
-382 V
+382 

>member
-1 MIEFRGINKIF
+1 MIEFKGINKIF

-27 GQIIVFVGPSGCGKT
+27 GNIIVFVGPSGCGKT

-55 SGQVLINGEDISK
+55 SGQVLINGEDISN
-68 KNVINLRRNIG
+68 KNVIELRRNIG

-104 KMKSK
+104 KMSSK
-109 EIEEKIRE
+109 EIEEKTRE
-117 LLEMVG
+117 LMEMVG
-123 LDYEKFADRYP
+123 LDYEKFANRYP
-134 AQLSGG
+134 AELSGG

-177 ELINIQTQFKK
+177 ELLNIQTQFKK

-211 KGRVIQ
+211 KGRIIQ

-228 ANEFVSNFVGKNRI
+228 ANEFVSDFVGKNRI
-242 WSSPEYIKVKDIMIE
+242 WASPEYIKVKDIMIE
-257 DPITCSQDISLLKCI
+257 NPITCSQDISLLKCI
-272 KKMRYERVDTLLVID
+272 KKMRYERVDTLLVVD
-287 RKGKLNGII
+287 RKRKFNGII

-315 EQPRAVT
+315 EQPRAIT
-322 SPDKSIVDILKEV
+322 YPDKSIVDILKDV
-335 TEKNLSSLP
+335 NEKNLSSLP
-344 VTDENGIL
+344 VIDSNGIL
-352 RGLIT
+352 KGLIT
-357 KSSLVTTLSQQ
+357 KTSLVTTLSQQ
-368 FEMGTDSNEKSEKA
+368 FETDLKK
-382 V
+382 